1 MRGTLHLVSCDLSRV
16 PDLPGLRLLVDA
28 ARLGSIG
35 AAARASGVS
44 QQSASERLRGVEA
57 QTGLRLLRRGSRG
70 SEPTDE
76 GRVVVEWAGRLLD
89 LAEEIDHAL
98 DGLRSDR
105 DRDLAVWSS
114 MTIAES
120 LLPRWLVQLRQRQEA
135 ESRRP
140 TAVSLTATNSTRVVA
155 ALHSGQ
161 AHLGFVEGR
170 SAPTAL
176 ASVAVAADELVL
188 VTAAG
193 SALARRRTPLTP
205 AAVAELVTTGR
216 EPGSGTRE
224 VVEAALAAHD
234 LAAAPGQV
242 ELTTAAA
249 VREAVAAGGAPA
261 FLSRRVARREL
272 DVGQLVEVPT
282 RGLDLRRTFRAVWVG
297 AVTPPAGPVRELVAV
312 ARTRARAQTT
322 PGAAGSAP

>member
-1 MRGTLHLVSCDLSRV
+1 MTTDLSRV
-16 PDLPGLRLLVDA
+16 PDLAALRLLVDA

-44 QQSASERLRGVEA
+44 QQSASERLRGVET

-89 LAEEIDHAL
+89 LAEEIDHAIG
-98 DGLRSDR
+98 GLRSDR

-135 ESRRP
+135 EARRP
-140 TAVSLTATNSTRVVA
+140 TVVSLTATNSTHVVEA
-155 ALHSGQ
+155 VRSGE
-161 AHLGFVEGR
+161 AHLGFVEGL
-170 SAPTAL
+170 SAPSGL
-176 ASVAVAADELVL
+176 PSVPVAADELVL
-188 VTAAG
+188 VTVAG
-193 SALARRRTPLTP
+193 SALARRRTPLSP
-205 AAVAELVTTGR
+205 EDVAGLRTTGR
-216 EPGSGTRE
+216 EAGSGTRE
-224 VVEAALAAHD
+224 VVEAALAAHG
-234 LAAAPGQV
+234 LAPAAGQV

-249 VREAVAAGGAPA
+249 VGEAVAAGGAPA

-272 DVGQLVEVPT
+272 DAGQLVEVAVE
-282 RGLDLRRTFRAVWVG
+282 GLDLRRTFRAVWTG
-297 AVTPPAGPVRELVAV
+297 PARPPAGPVRELVAV
-312 ARTRARAQTT
+312 ARTRARAQVA

>member
-1 MRGTLHLVSCDLSRV
+1 MVTADLSRV
-16 PDLPGLRLLVDA
+16 PDLAALRLLVDA

-70 SEPTDE
+70 SEATDE

-135 ESRRP
+135 EARQP
-140 TAVSLTATNSTRVVA
+140 TAVSLTATNSARVVEA
-155 ALHSGQ
+155 VRAGE
-161 AHLGFVEGR
+161 AHLGFVEGL
-170 SAPTAL
+170 SAPAGL
-176 ASVAVAADELVL
+176 PSVAVAADELLL
-188 VTAAG
+188 VSAVGTA
-193 SALARRRTPLTP
+193 LTRRRTPLSP
-205 AAVAELVTTGR
+205 ADVAALRTTGR
-216 EPGSGTRE
+216 EAGSGTRE
-224 VVEAALAAHD
+224 VVEAALAAHG
-234 LAAAPGQV
+234 LVPAPGQV

-272 DVGQLVEVPT
+272 DAGQLVEVAVE
-282 RGLDLRRTFRAVWVG
+282 GLDLRRSFRAVWSG
-297 AVTPPAGPVRELVAV
+297 PARPPAGPVRELVAV
-312 ARTRARAQTT
+312 ARARPHAQV
-322 PGAAGSAP
+322 GLDAAGSAP

>member
-1 MRGTLHLVSCDLSRV
+1 MPPSPDLSRV
-16 PDLPGLRLLVDA
+16 PDLAALRLLVDT

-35 AAARASGVS
+35 AAARAAGIS

-57 QTGLRLLRRGSRG
+57 QTGLSLLRRGTRG
-70 SEPTDE
+70 SEVTDQ

-98 DGLRSDR
+98 GGLRSDR
-105 DRDLAVWSS
+105 DRDLVVFSS

-135 ESRRP
+135 EQRRP

-155 ALHSGQ
+155 ALHTGE
-161 AHLGFVEGR
+161 AHLGFVEGL
-170 SAPTAL
+170 SAPAGL
-176 ASVAVAADELVL
+176 SSVAVAADELVL

-193 SALARRRTPLTP
+193 TALARRRTPLAP
-205 AAVAELVTTGR
+205 EEVAGLRTTGR
-216 EPGSGTRE
+216 EAGSGTRE
-224 VVEAALAAHD
+224 VVEGALAAHG
-234 LAAAPGQV
+234 LEPGPDRV
-242 ELTTAAA
+242 ELPTAAA

-272 DVGQLVEVPT
+272 DTGQLVEVAT
-282 RGLDLRRTFRAVWVG
+282 RDLDLARTFRAVWSG
-297 AVTPPAGPVRELVAV
+297 PSRPPAGPVRELVAV
-312 ARTRARAQTT
+312 ARALTRAPRG
-322 PGAAGSAP
+322 PGGAGSSS

>member
-1 MRGTLHLVSCDLSRV
+1 MTADLSRV
-16 PDLPGLRLLVDA
+16 PDLAALRLLVDA

-89 LAEEIDHAL
+89 LAEEIDHAIG
-98 DGLRSDR
+98 GLRSDR

-135 ESRRP
+135 EARRP
-140 TAVSLTATNSTRVVA
+140 TVVSLTATNSSRVVGA
-155 ALHSGQ
+155 VRSGE
-161 AHLGFVEGR
+161 AHLGFVEGL
-170 SAPTAL
+170 SAPPGL
-176 ASVAVAADELVL
+176 PSVPVAADELVL
-188 VTAAG
+188 VTVAG
-193 SALARRRTPLTP
+193 SALARRRTPLSP
-205 AAVAELVTTGR
+205 DDVAGLRTTGR
-216 EPGSGTRE
+216 EAGSGTRE
-224 VVEAALAAHD
+224 VVEAALATHG
-234 LAAAPGQV
+234 LQPAAGQV

-272 DVGQLVEVPT
+272 DAGQLVEVAVE
-282 RGLDLRRTFRAVWVG
+282 GLDLRRTFRAVWTG
-297 AVTPPAGPVRELVAV
+297 PARPPAGPVRELVAV
-312 ARTRARAQTT
+312 ARARSRAQVA